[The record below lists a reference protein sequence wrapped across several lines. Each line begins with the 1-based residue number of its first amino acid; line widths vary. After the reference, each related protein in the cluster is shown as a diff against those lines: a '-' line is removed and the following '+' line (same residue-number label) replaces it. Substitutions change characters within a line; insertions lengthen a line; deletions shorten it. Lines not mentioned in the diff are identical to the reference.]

1 MKEYIIKTR
10 IINVRNAM
18 VDFQDLY
25 AVVELSLIHI

>member
-18 VDFQDLY
+18 VGFQDLY
-25 AVVELSLIHI
+25 AVVELEPYY